1 MITLHVYLTPKSGQA
16 AALQTA
22 IEETWIS
29 TMSEQPGF
37 VQAAMLTA
45 FGAGDGED
53 GDSGDI
59 EVISYWES
67 EELRL
72 EWVAR
77 PIHDQVFAPIGDLA
91 ESVSSTVKTVGHAW
105 NV

>member
-1 MITLHVYLTPKSGQA
+1 MITLHVYLTAKPGQA
-16 AALQTA
+16 EALQAA
-22 IEETWIS
+22 ILDPWIS

-37 VQAAMLTA
+37 VQAAMLTP
-45 FGAGDGED
+45 FED
-53 GDSGDI
+53 EGSEDI
-59 EVISYWES
+59 EVVSYWES

-77 PIHDQVFAPIGDLA
+77 PIHDEVFAPIMEHA
-91 ESVSSTVKTVGHAW
+91 ETVSPTVKTVSHTW

>member
-1 MITLHVYLTPKSGQA
+1 MITLHVYLTPKDGKEDALRQA
-16 AALQTA
+16 
-22 IEETWIS
+22 INDPWIS

-37 VQAAMLTA
+37 VQASMLTP
-45 FGAGDGED
+45 FND
-53 GDSGDI
+53 DSSEDI
-59 EVISYWES
+59 EVVSYWKS

-77 PIHDQVFAPIGDLA
+77 PIHDQVFAGIMENAQTISP
-91 ESVSSTVKTVGHAW
+91 TVKTVSNKW

>member
-1 MITLHVYLTPKSGQA
+1 MITLHVYLTPKAGKTE
-16 AALQTA
+16 ALRKA
-22 IEETWIS
+22 IVDPWIN

-37 VQAAMLTA
+37 IQAAMLTP
-45 FGAGDGED
+45 FDDDTSE
-53 GDSGDI
+53 DI
-59 EVISYWES
+59 EVVSYWES

-77 PIHDQVFAPIGDLA
+77 PIHDQVFEPIGELSETVA
-91 ESVSSTVKTVGHAW
+91 ATVKAVSHTW

>member
-1 MITLHVYLTPKSGQA
+1 MITLHVYLTPKAGKA
-16 AALQTA
+16 DVLHRA
-22 IEETWIS
+22 INDPWIS

-37 VQAAMLTA
+37 VQAAMLTP
-45 FGAGDGED
+45 FND
-53 GDSGDI
+53 DSSEDI
-59 EVISYWES
+59 EVVSYWES

-77 PIHDQVFAPIGDLA
+77 PIHDQVFAGIMENAQTISP
-91 ESVSSTVKTVGHAW
+91 TVKTVSNKW